1 MIKDLV
7 EGDGAKQLVVMQ
19 DSTIND
25 LNTKINFKTSEL
37 NTWEKKYRACEATS
51 NEYANLDSLN
61 QRTIQAL
68 KHDIKKV
75 KRQRNATL
83 AFLGAA
89 IFGILK
95 VSGF

>member
-7 EGDGAKQLVVMQ
+7 AGDGAKELVVMQ

-25 LNTKINFKTSEL
+25 LNSEIKLKDTQINVWQKKFVDSESS
-37 NTWEKKYRACEATS
+37 A
-51 NEYANLDSLN
+51 NEYAVLDSVN
-61 QRTIQAL
+61 QRLIKSL
-68 KHDIKKV
+68 KADLKKV